1 MLKVPLTVITS
12 KDQVNKTFLSNGDKV
27 SNPIITQ
34 GTTEKVEFSFLE
46 EFDKLLDN
54 LKPNQAIATGITEDE
69 KCILTTASKVTTGTI
84 ARTKEYFHTH
94 EYSLVLFDYDSSKDG
109 YKITSQEHFVEVL
122 REIDPE
128 LNYCDILVRPGSSNG
143 IRKDGVL
150 LKNALSLHAY
160 VMLKNASDK
169 KITEW
174 KACLNDRVW
183 ELGFGHI
190 EISSSG
196 SILRR
201 GVLDLSVIS
210 SAGERL
216 IFEAA
221 PTLEIGIT
229 KDYLP
234 SYIAKALS

>member
-1 MLKVPLTVITS
+1 MFQITRVTS
-12 KDQVNKTFLSNGDKV
+12 NKRVNKTFLSDGTKE
-27 SNPIITQ
+27 SNAIITQ
-34 GTTEKVEFSFLE
+34 GTTERVEVSSFE

-54 LKPNQAIATGITEDE
+54 LNPNQAITTGVTEEE

-84 ARTKEYFHTH
+84 ARTKDYFHTH
-94 EYSLVLFDYDSSKDG
+94 EYSIALFDYDSSKDG
-109 YKITSQEHFVEVL
+109 YKITSQEHFVETL

-128 LNYCDILVRPGSSNG
+128 LNNCDILVRPGSSYG

-150 LKNALSLHAY
+150 LKDAISLHGY
-160 VMLKNASDK
+160 VIFENASNEKLAQYKEYLD
-169 KITEW
+169 
-174 KACLNDRVW
+174 DRVW
-183 ELGFGHI
+183 ELNLGHI

-196 SILRR
+196 SIMRR

-210 SAGERL
+210 AAGERL

-221 PTLEIGIT
+221 PTLSAGIT

-234 SYIAKALS
+234 SHIAKALS